1 MKKITLLTAII
12 TFISVMATAQKAEVF
27 SVDGKAI
34 RGYDPVVFFTESKA
48 VKGQDSLAFQ
58 WNNANWYFASRE
70 NLEKFKD
77 RPEAYA
83 PQYGGYCAYGASDGE
98 GHKAPTETDT
108 WTIVNGKLYFNYNKK
123 VKELWTK
130 KQSELIK
137 KADANWLN
145 IKNKE

>member
-70 NLEKFKD
+70 NLEKFKA